1 MPAQVM
7 SSPSIS
13 ITDTEPSMPVHL
25 VAAGNK
31 ASLQF
36 MIIGKMGFEDHNV
49 EKNNDSKYRNE
60 FLAALGHFVIIHTT
74 NWAGDPGNFPFGDF
88 SCSYAMNSFIVTTDA
103 SFLPVMMQAS
113 ALRVTIQSGV
123 YITLQA
129 MDREFQAK
137 SKIQH
142 ISSMMWAHVTAPN
155 ALDPTSIIVQTIQKE
170 FAKAGLDVPD
180 AKAQFGDIGQALDRY
195 HADFV
200 INRVTGI
207 VPDGMMRLKSI
218 KLPSEV
224 FAYTASPGSS
234 SRSTR
239 SRIAALRCPTSTAP
253 STRTRTAP
261 ARPPRRR
268 CASATSARCRTRH
281 VAASWTSRR
290 AATDRLL
297 AL

>member
-25 VAAGNK
+25 VAAGTK

-137 SKIQH
+137 SKVQH
-142 ISSMMWAHVTAPN
+142 ISSMMWAHVSAPN
-155 ALDPTSIIVQTIQKE
+155 ALDSTSVIVQTIQKE

-207 VPDGMMRLKSI
+207 VPDGMMRLKNI

-224 FAYTASPGSS
+224 FAYTRLSREFIQKYEIKDCCFAMPHFDSTKYPNTHCTCSS
-234 SRSTR
+234 AKKTVRVGNKR
-239 SRIAALRCPTSTAP
+239 EMQDQA
-253 STRTRTAP
+253 
-261 ARPPRRR
+261 RRR
-268 CASATSARCRTRH
+268 IMDKQARGN
-281 VAASWTSRR
+281 
-290 AATDRLL
+290 
-297 AL
+297 